1 MVHQFKLLPW
11 SSLASN
17 LYSIFA
23 LLFDYAASVDFFFN
37 KFAYQDQGQK
47 GDVSK
52 TEVLRVHTN
61 PAVKKPC
68 HFLIIHIWD
77 YSETLVLWSHQD
89 AKTIGD
95 TWFRIGSKVT
105 QDTHTYTVRFSKKTD
120 FPDLKT
126 I

>member
-17 LYSIFA
+17 LDSIFS

-52 TEVLRVHTN
+52 LEVLRVHTN
-61 PAVKKPC
+61 
-68 HFLIIHIWD
+68 
-77 YSETLVLWSHQD
+77 
-89 AKTIGD
+89 
-95 TWFRIGSKVT
+95 
-105 QDTHTYTVRFSKKTD
+105 YTVRKVSSFSY
-120 FPDLKT
+120 
-126 I
+126 

>member
-23 LLFDYAASVDFFFN
+23 LLFDYAASVDFFFK

-52 TEVLRVHTN
+52 LEVQRVHTN
-61 PAVKKPC
+61 
-68 HFLIIHIWD
+68 H
-77 YSETLVLWSHQD
+77 
-89 AKTIGD
+89 
-95 TWFRIGSKVT
+95 
-105 QDTHTYTVRFSKKTD
+105 TVRKKHVI
-120 FPDLKT
+120 FFLT
-126 I
+126 IFGK